1 MRTDLLEQKVWEE
14 VCDLLQDQERLQQE
28 YARRLNSPPTET
40 ENLSTIQSQQSKIQQ
55 GMARLIDSYAEG
67 FVQKAEFE
75 PRITRLRERLL
86 ELEQQ
91 VQQIQDQETLQAE
104 LQIAISRLEK
114 FGEKVKDNLAEADW
128 QMRRELI
135 RMLVKRVE
143 IGKEEIKVVFRIPPD
158 PGIPGS
164 DENSMQHC
172 WKRDDAALRR
182 TNLTGIPHAIF
193 QDTRFEPL
201 TDQFQ
206 YPPVANPSPK

>member
-1 MRTDLLEQKVWEE
+1 
-14 VCDLLQDQERLQQE
+14 
-28 YARRLNSPPTET
+28 
-40 ENLSTIQSQQSKIQQ
+40 
-55 GMARLIDSYAEG
+55 MARLIDSYAEG

-104 LQIAISRLEK
+104 LQIAISRLEE
-114 FGEKVKDNLAEADW
+114 FGEKVKDNLAGADW

-158 PGIPGS
+158 PGMSGS

-172 WKRDDAALRR
+172 WKRDWPSLRNALFRI
-182 TNLTGIPHAIF
+182 LDYPIYHH
-193 QDTRFEPL
+193 TRFQVGS
-201 TDQFQ
+201 DQFQ
-206 YPPVANPSPK
+206 HSFVFHYSHHAPH